1 MKTPTYEDV
10 VQFHGHSCPGL
21 AIGYRMTLAALT
33 ALEAAT
39 AALAA
44 LRAARASDEELVAI
58 GENDACGVDAVQL
71 VAGCSFGKGN
81 LIFRDYGKH
90 VYTFFSRTT
99 GRGVRVLGHRRGMPE
114 GLEDD
119 REGRIRWILTAPE
132 ADVVS
137 CQEATVDEP
146 PTARVFHSVPCA
158 ACGEPVMETRLRE
171 VNGRFFCIPCAE
183 ARPSLRADTLG
194 RSAGPA

>member
-33 ALEAAT
+33 ALEATT

-58 GENDACGVDAVQL
+58 VENDACGVDAVQV

-81 LIFRDYGKH
+81 LVFRDYGKH

-119 REGRIRWILTAPE
+119 REGRIRWILTAP
-132 ADVVS
+132 
-137 CQEATVDEP
+137 
-146 PTARVFHSVPCA
+146 
-158 ACGEPVMETRLRE
+158 
-171 VNGRFFCIPCAE
+171 
-183 ARPSLRADTLG
+183 
-194 RSAGPA
+194 